1 MAPKERQDVWD
12 KLDIIPISA
21 YNEVF
26 DAYHRTAVGTD
37 GDWES
42 LMQEFLRCGLAFCFT
57 GVVAANIGTD
67 VLFGNGHRATSKV
80 NIGALKEGWV
90 NIAVHGH
97 LPTLVSE
104 IVRVGRTPEMIE
116 LAKAHGAEGIQFYGV
131 CCSCLAAMYRY
142 EGVIPL
148 SNAVGAELVL
158 GTGALDLWCADV
170 QDVYPAI
177 MDVARCF
184 KTTVVTTSENARLP
198 GAEHYAYDH
207 HHSNVED
214 TEKIARKIVTRAIE
228 SFAERRDIPVHIPKY
243 EVTAEVGFTAE
254 NVAEQFDGF
263 NGLYEALKDGRI
275 RGICNIVGCSNPRVV
290 YERATLDVARTLIQN
305 NILILT
311 NGCASFPL
319 LKMGLCSKE
328 GAEEAGASLQAFLKA
343 NDLPPVWH
351 VGECVDNT
359 RSSAILGGIA
369 AVAGEAIKDMPYA
382 FSSPE
387 WSNEKGLDASLAFRL
402 FGVDSY
408 HCVEPPVQGSTKVE
422 NFLKRDTKETL
433 GAVMHVN
440 VDPIALGKEIVAD
453 IEAQRQKL
461 GWN

>member
-1 MAPKERQDVWD
+1 M
-12 KLDIIPISA
+12 
-21 YNEVF
+21 
-26 DAYHRTAVGTD
+26 
-37 GDWES
+37 
-42 LMQEFLRCGLAFCFT
+42 
-57 GVVAANIGTD
+57 
-67 VLFGNGHRATSKV
+67 
-80 NIGALKEGWV
+80 
-90 NIAVHGH
+90 
-97 LPTLVSE
+97 
-104 IVRVGRTPEMIE
+104 
-116 LAKAHGAEGIQFYGV
+116 
-131 CCSCLAAMYRY
+131 
-142 EGVIPL
+142 
-148 SNAVGAELVL
+148 
-158 GTGALDLWCADV
+158 
-170 QDVYPAI
+170 
-177 MDVARCF
+177 
-184 KTTVVTTSENARLP
+184 
-198 GAEHYAYDH
+198 
-207 HHSNVED
+207 
-214 TEKIARKIVTRAIE
+214 
-228 SFAERRDIPVHIPKY
+228 HIPKY

-263 NGLYEALKDGRI
+263 KGLYEALKDGRI

-305 NILILT
+305 NVLILT

-328 GAEEAGASLQAFLKA
+328 GAEEAGTSLQAFLKE

-369 AVAGEAIKDMPYA
+369 AVAGVAIKDMPYA

-402 FGVDSY
+402 FGIDSY

-440 VDPIALGKEIVAD
+440 VDPLALGKEIVAD

-461 GWN
+461 GWD